1 MQLWMVTQNV
11 RRVTLKKIVLFII
24 ILLGVV
30 IFWVVEPYGNNPLHQ
45 PYLPSIKS
53 SLDFNYAT
61 DLQDIRD
68 KATSVLDKH
77 MLSGD
82 FLGVSSGFFKENCG
96 SLTVSS
102 GYSDK
107 RNQVEFKPN
116 TITRIASV
124 TKPMTAVAI
133 MQLYEKGEIDLDAPI
148 QAYLPTFPRGPKP
161 VTIRHILNHTSGIP
175 HYESKLDALSFSH
188 YASLKLATEE
198 VYKRGFINS
207 PGEQYVYS
215 SFGYTILGSVIE
227 RVTKESFEDYLRKNI
242 WQKAGMENT
251 SLEKS
256 HFLENKSRLYIK
268 VGGIFIRSPYTD
280 LSIIYPAGGV
290 QSTAKDLLRFG
301 KAILENKL
309 ISRNTLEM
317 MIDVSDSLAPEIGDD
332 PYGLGW
338 SVFEHPEYGKIISH
352 GGAQPGASAQFQ
364 ILLDKNVVSVALS
377 NAFGTKNSVRNLA
390 FNMAKL
396 GVNTQT
402 HSQWI
407 HALSYSLSFTRS
419 QAKFVNDCI
428 NSYSTGTVF

>member
-1 MQLWMVTQNV
+1 M
-11 RRVTLKKIVLFII
+11 KKIVPFILT
-24 ILLGVV
+24 LLSALV
-30 IFWVVEPYGNNPLHQ
+30 FWVVEPYGNNPLYQ
-45 PYLPSIKS
+45 PSLPSAKS
-53 SLDFNYAT
+53 SLDFNCAT

-68 KATSVLDKH
+68 KANSVLDKH

-82 FLGVSSGFFKENCG
+82 FLGVSTGFFKENCG

-102 GYSDK
+102 GYRDK

-116 TITRIASV
+116 TITRIASI
-124 TKPMTAVAI
+124 TKTMTAVAI

-148 QAYLPTFPRGPKP
+148 QAYLPTFPRGTNP

-175 HYESKLDALSFSH
+175 HYESKFDAMSFSH

-198 VYKRGFINS
+198 VYKRGLINS
-207 PGEQYVYS
+207 PGEKYVYS

-227 RVTKESFEDYLRKNI
+227 QVTKENFEDYLRKNI
-242 WQKAGMENT
+242 WQKSGMKNT

-256 HFLENKSRLYIK
+256 HLQKNKSRLYIK

-290 QSTAKDLLRFG
+290 QSTVQDLLKFG
-301 KAILENKL
+301 KAILENQL
-309 ISRNTLEM
+309 ISRKTLEI
-317 MIDVSDSLAPEIGDD
+317 MIDASDSLAPETGDD

-377 NAFGTKNSVRNLA
+377 NAFGTKNSIRNLA
-390 FNMAKL
+390 FSMGKL
-396 GVNTQT
+396 GV
-402 HSQWI
+402 SI
-407 HALSYSLSFTRS
+407 
-419 QAKFVNDCI
+419 QAHNNHIQPTAKAVAD
-428 NSYSTGTVF
+428 